1 YHNIY
6 VDGSSVGEIT
16 ETELKDR
23 RILAD
28 EGFVSVLAVVD
39 TSNGRVVSGPEVHAR
54 GLAEDD
60 SVFDA
65 ILDDIKT
72 ALEDAVRSGSSDNHQ
87 LQQVMR
93 RVVGRFV
100 GTKLRRRPMIIPIVI
115 EA

>member
-1 YHNIY
+1 M
-6 VDGSSVGEIT
+6 SV
-16 ETELKDR
+16 
-23 RILAD
+23 
-28 EGFVSVLAVVD
+28 FAVID
-39 TSNGRVVSGPEVHAR
+39 SANGTVVSGPEVHAR

-65 ILDDIKT
+65 ILPEIRL
-72 ALEDAVRSGSSDNHQ
+72 ALEDAARSGSTDNHQ
-87 LQQVMR
+87 LQQIMR

>member
-1 YHNIY
+1 M
-6 VDGSSVGEIT
+6 SV
-16 ETELKDR
+16 
-23 RILAD
+23 
-28 EGFVSVLAVVD
+28 FAVVD
-39 TSNGRVVSGPEVHAR
+39 SANGKVLSGPEVHAR

-65 ILDDIKT
+65 ILPEIKI
-72 ALEDAVRSGSSDNHQ
+72 ALEDAASGGGVDNHQ